1 MNRRV
6 DWGKQDCSEATIKEF
21 SYGVRYLTRYTTLD
35 ETFQKIRDR
44 WVEVLA
50 HLWPLVTSD
59 KFVLETVS
67 RGYRIEFT
75 AKPPTTSRVWWTET
89 PKNPSRRAD
98 LERGLQSM
106 LDKQAIREIPVS
118 PETPGF
124 YSPIFLVA
132 KESGSWRLIL
142 NLKDFN
148 KFVVPPSFRM
158 ETLRTVMD
166 CLGEAAQQ
174 RQNTSEQLR
183 DLSLSETWAISI
195 DLKDAYFHVA
205 VAPEHTRY
213 LPFAYN
219 GRAFEFLVLPFGQSM
234 APRVFTRIVR
244 VIEVFLKVQG
254 VDMHQYLDDWL
265 TKSQSKSL
273 VERHR
278 DLTLFWVNKLG
289 FLVNEGK
296 SQLTP
301 SQALAFLGSTL
312 DLLNMLVFPSERRIL
327 RATRLAA
334 SLLARNAQPA
344 KTWQRFL
351 GHLSSL
357 RELVPMAVIHTRS
370 NQLMLHDQ
378 WTQVSDSPYV
388 RILPN
393 EATLA
398 ELEWW
403 TSQANL

>member
-1 MNRRV
+1 
-6 DWGKQDCSEATIKEF
+6 
-21 SYGVRYLTRYTTLD
+21 
-35 ETFQKIRDR
+35 
-44 WVEVLA
+44 
-50 HLWPLVTSD
+50 
-59 KFVLETVS
+59 
-67 RGYRIEFT
+67 
-75 AKPPTTSRVWWTET
+75 
-89 PKNPSRRAD
+89 
-98 LERGLQSM
+98 
-106 LDKQAIREIPVS
+106 
-118 PETPGF
+118 
-124 YSPIFLVA
+124 
-132 KESGSWRLIL
+132 
-142 NLKDFN
+142 
-148 KFVVPPSFRM
+148 
-158 ETLRTVMD
+158 MD

-174 RQNTSEQLR
+174 RQNTSEHLR
-183 DLSLSETWAISI
+183 DSSLSETWAISI
-195 DLKDAYFHVA
+195 DLRDAFFQVA

-213 LPFAYN
+213 LPVAYN
-219 GRAFEFLVLPFGQSM
+219 GRAFEFLVLPFGQST
-234 APRVFTRIVR
+234 APRVFTRIVGD
-244 VIEVFLKVQG
+244 IEVFLKVQG

-265 TKSQSKSL
+265 MKSQSKSL

-344 KTWQRFL
+344 KTWQRFQ

-357 RELVPMAVIHTRS
+357 RELVPMAVVHTRS

>member
-1 MNRRV
+1 
-6 DWGKQDCSEATIKEF
+6 
-21 SYGVRYLTRYTTLD
+21 
-35 ETFQKIRDR
+35 
-44 WVEVLA
+44 
-50 HLWPLVTSD
+50 
-59 KFVLETVS
+59 
-67 RGYRIEFT
+67 
-75 AKPPTTSRVWWTET
+75 
-89 PKNPSRRAD
+89 
-98 LERGLQSM
+98 M
-106 LDKQAIREIPVS
+106 LDKQTIREIPVS

-142 NLKDFN
+142 NLKAFN

-174 RQNTSEQLR
+174 RQNTSEHLR

-195 DLKDAYFHVA
+195 DLRDAYFHVA

-219 GRAFEFLVLPFGQSM
+219 GRAFEFLVLPFGQST

-265 TKSQSKSL
+265 MKSQSKSL

-296 SQLTP
+296 SQLLTP
-301 SQALAFLGSTL
+301 SQALAFVGSTL

-344 KTWQRFL
+344 KTRQRFL

-357 RELVPMAVIHTRS
+357 RELVPMAVVHTRL